1 MCCKKMVC
9 CRKLERSHITD
20 KWGTDR
26 RLLMVSREMSQVIS
40 FLLFL
45 YLKLVVFKEKPKL
58 ELRNECKQSTSLKV
72 TEKVAFNIASEA
84 SYVYI
89 LNRQKFIKNVKN
101 GQF

>member
-1 MCCKKMVC
+1 MCCKKMLC

-26 RLLMVSREMSQVIS
+26 RLLMVSGEMSQVIS

-58 ELRNECKQSTSLKV
+58 ELRNDCKQSTVFENHRKSRV
-72 TEKVAFNIASEA
+72 QHCERSE
-84 SYVYI
+84 
-89 LNRQKFIKNVKN
+89 LRLHFE
-101 GQF
+101 